1 MSRIGRSPITLPK
14 GVELNVR
21 EGFITVKGPKGSLE
35 VVISSRMTVTVENG
49 EAVVARP
56 TDHRN
61 DRAQHGLARS
71 LIANAV
77 TGVSEGFSKNLEIQ
91 GVGFRCAMKGN
102 NLELAL
108 GFSHPVVIEP
118 PAGITI
124 VAPEPTKI
132 TVSGIDKQLVG
143 QVAANIRAVRKP
155 DSYHGKGVR
164 YQGEFVKLKPGK
176 AAAR

>member
-1 MSRIGRSPITLPK
+1 MSRIGRSPIPVPK
-14 GVELNVR
+14 GVDLTIDKTVVR
-21 EGFITVKGPKGSLE
+21 VKGPKGQLE
-35 VVISSRMTVTVENG
+35 VPVSPRLEIRQEDGQITIE
-49 EAVVARP
+49 RP
-56 TDHRN
+56 SDHRN

-77 TGVSEGFSKNLEIQ
+77 QGVTDGFTKNLEIR
-91 GVGFRCAMKGN
+91 GVGYRCQMRGQG
-102 NLELAL
+102 LELNL

-118 PAGITI
+118 PQGVALA
-124 VAPEPTKI
+124 APEPTRI

-143 QVAANIRAVRKP
+143 QVAADIRAVRPP

-164 YQGEFVKLKPGK
+164 YEGEQVRLKAGK